1 MTSWIIPC
9 SPRQYD
15 IERAF
20 ENLKKINW
28 KQIRN
33 YTLGDIVYI
42 YVGMPVQAI
51 LYKCK
56 VTTVGLTSIEID
68 DSPYVIDGENYL
80 HTPLHMELELMR
92 KYDDKVL
99 SYDKLLANGLNG
111 PIRGPIRAKRDLEAF
126 VSMA

>member
-28 KQIRN
+28 KQQRN
-33 YTLGDIVYI
+33 YALGDTVYI

-56 VTTVGLTSIEID
+56 VTNIDLKSIEID

-80 HTPLHMELELMR
+80 HAPLHMELELMR
-92 KYDDKVL
+92 KYDNKVL
-99 SYDKLLANGLNG
+99 SYAKLLENGLNG
-111 PIRGPIRAKRDLEAF
+111 PIRGPLRMKSDIEAF